1 MPTLEYTFSIQ
12 DQASDTLQRITAASQ
27 PLISAVTTV
36 QDKMASAS
44 ALMNETGGS
53 ITALKAQIDALSAER
68 DLLPADGLGTI
79 AQYNER
85 IGELQQKVTDL
96 QTKKP
101 KPVSV
106 PYTFTL
112 NDRVSGGLR
121 KINRESE
128 HVRSAMDGVG
138 QKMKA
143 ADALMDAT
151 GRSVGALR
159 AKIEALRAQREWIPS
174 DNLDAI
180 REYDKEI
187 KSLGDE
193 IERVERL
200 TSGQSNLSKW
210 AGDIASSIPGIG
222 LLKNPIVQTGTAI
235 VGTAKSAMTFDQ
247 NMAQVNITTQFE
259 GEELENL
266 RKGIKGV
273 ADEFGADAAT
283 VPLAFDLI
291 NSQLNEAK
299 VSMNVLQ
306 ASIKG
311 SKAGFTDVNTVASA
325 LAQTVSLLGDV
336 DANNVL
342 DVFFASKRTGAVDFS
357 SLAQYLPKLL
367 STGVGMGIDYKD
379 VAGSFAYLTGKG
391 QSAEQATVMLQNAM
405 SMLGKGD
412 VRDKMAKAGVKVFD
426 EQGKMR
432 GMTDIFGDLNSLM
445 SGRSDE
451 ERSQIL
457 EAFGIVDKEAKGGFN
472 VLMADMEKY
481 KKIIG
486 EVNDAT
492 KNAEGDKALR
502 YSKNTVQEAEEAW
515 NRFKNV
521 GLSIGEQ
528 MLPTISTGLETFST
542 LIQALS
548 PAVQLVA
555 PVIDGAFSGVS
566 AVLKGVTFVVRTLI
580 DFFGGW
586 LSYLQEGQPVVVGF
600 TAALA
605 ALGVVWAANT
615 AIAKAD
621 IVWQGIKNGLTVVST
636 TLTEGWAAAQALL
649 NAAFLACPLAWVIA
663 AIVAVVAAVAAA
675 WQKFEGF
682 RVAVLGAWGVVKEFG
697 RSLVSA
703 IISPIKQILK
713 GIGSLGEAFQNLFDG
728 NFDAAAAAAKQG
740 FKDIGNGV
748 LQTSPAGVVANTW
761 KNGDY
766 AQAWEKGKQAGHES
780 WSKSQHEKQ
789 VENATNVP
797 NAQGDA
803 SRTIEEIQKAINGK
817 STKDLL
823 KDLDNNKSGRG
834 GKSGKGSKTKQ
845 TLDLNEEATNYAQ
858 SANYLAATQKLAPIT
873 ARLLPIGDVAQT
885 QSINGGIAK
894 TQALTQ
900 TNSALKVDVA
910 QQEYEPEGTNYLS
923 DIMANVRKIAAA
935 VMLPMAVSLTSPAE
949 ASATTNI
956 LSQSKTQ
963 NVSASSMTVQSDA
976 LSLSSTGKKS
986 VIDLS
991 KPYEVTLPEIVIT
1004 PGSNS
1009 TELAQNIGSA
1019 SLMGGTLTEPMD
1031 QSETLNAAGDIAI
1044 QSVENRSEANGQR
1057 NFWNLQG
1064 GSLTWMPSFMSSSS
1078 SASRLSDALTL
1089 SDSNSQT
1096 LGNAVAVNGSQVMP
1110 EPYEVTLPEIVV
1122 TPGSN
1127 STELAQNI
1135 GSASLMGGTLT
1146 EPMDQSETLNAAGDI
1161 AIQSVENRS
1170 EANGQRNFWNM
1181 QGGSSTWMP
1190 SFMSSSSSAISLSD
1204 ALTLSDSNSQA
1215 FGNAVSVNG
1224 SQAMPEP
1231 YEVTLPEIVV
1241 THSSNNTKLAQNIG
1255 SASLMGD
1262 TLMSASSTGDTI
1274 SEASAQ
1280 SEAVNISNAV
1290 PELTNAREKAEPKRK
1305 GIRGW
1310 LANKFQPLLASVGGT
1325 SAELHNPTGG
1335 DTMRSVNAASDTLS
1349 LSMGNYADNSI
1360 SMPSMSESLS
1370 DATDIANTDNSQ
1382 SQTLN
1387 SSVQES
1393 SGNGS
1398 RNVTI
1403 DRVCDQIV
1411 INVENTDGQGAE
1423 EIRSHILEVL
1433 NEIVEG

>member
-12 DQASDTLQRITAASQ
+12 DQASDKLLRITAASQ

-36 QDKMASAS
+36 QDKMAA
-44 ALMNETGGS
+44 AGTLMNETGGS

-85 IGELQQKVTDL
+85 IGELQQKVSDL
-96 QTKKP
+96 QTAKP
-101 KPVSV
+101 KPVTV

-121 KINRESE
+121 KINTESE

-159 AKIEALRAQREWIPS
+159 AKIEALRAEREWIPS

-200 TSGQSNLSKW
+200 TSGTSNLSKW
-210 AGDIASSIPGIG
+210 AGDLASSVPGIG
-222 LLKNPIVQTGTAI
+222 LLKNPIVQAGAAMI
-235 VGTAKSAMTFDQ
+235 GTAKSAMTFDQ
-247 NMAQVNITTQFE
+247 NMAQVNITTLLE
-259 GEELENL
+259 GEDLENL
-266 RKGIKGV
+266 KKGIKGV
-273 ADEFGADAAT
+273 AEEFGADAAT

-291 NSQLNEAK
+291 NSQINDADK
-299 VSMNVLQ
+299 SMNVLA

-311 SKAGFTDVNTVASA
+311 SKAGFADVNTVASA

-336 DANNVL
+336 DANEVL
-342 DVFFASKRTGAVDFS
+342 DVFFASKRMGAVDFS

-379 VAGSFAYLTGKG
+379 VSGAFSYLTGKG
-391 QSAEQATVMLQNAM
+391 QSADQATVMLQNAM
-405 SMLGKGD
+405 SMLGRGD

-432 GMTDIFGDLNSLM
+432 GMTDIFGDLSNLM
-445 SGRSDE
+445 NGRSDE
-451 ERSQIL
+451 ERSQLL
-457 EAFGIVDKEAKGGFN
+457 EGFGIVDKEAKGAFN

-481 KKIIG
+481 KGIVEG
-486 EVNDAT
+486 VQDAT
-492 KNAEGDKALR
+492 KNEEGNKALAA
-502 YSKNTVQEAEEAW
+502 SKNTVQEAEEAW

-548 PAVQLVA
+548 PVVQLVA
-555 PVIDGAFSGVS
+555 PIISGAFSGVS
-566 AVLKGVTFVVRTLI
+566 VVLKGVTFVVRTLI

-586 LSYLQEGQPVVVGF
+586 LSYLQEGQPLVVGF

-649 NAAFLACPLAWVIA
+649 NASFLACPLTWVIA

-697 RSLVSA
+697 RALVSA
-703 IISPIKQILK
+703 IVSPIKQILK
-713 GIGSLGEAFQNLFDG
+713 GIGSLGEAIANLFEG
-728 NFDAAAAAAKQG
+728 NFDAAATAAKQG
-740 FKDIGNGV
+740 FKDIGKGV
-748 LQTSPAGVVANTW
+748 LQSSPAGIAVNTW
-761 KNGDY
+761 KNGNY
-766 AQAWEKGKQAGHES
+766 AKAWEDGKQAGHQS
-780 WSKSQHEKQ
+780 WANSQPEKAKSAAELPK
-789 VENATNVP
+789 ELEAAMNVSETAAP
-797 NAQGDA
+797 AV
-803 SRTIEEIQKAINGK
+803 
-817 STKDLL
+817 STQDLL
-823 KDLDNNKSGRG
+823 KKMDKSGKG

-845 TLDLNEEATNYAQ
+845 TLNLNEEATNYAQ
-858 SANYLAATQKLAPIT
+858 SANYLAATQKLAPVT
-873 ARLLPIGDVAQT
+873 AKLLPIGDVAQAP
-885 QSINGGIAK
+885 SVNGGIAK
-894 TQALTQ
+894 TQAITQ
-900 TNSALKVDVA
+900 TNSALTVDVSK
-910 QQEYEPEGTNYLS
+910 QEYEPEGTNYLS

-935 VMLPMAVSLTSPAE
+935 VMLPMAVSLASPAE

-976 LSLSSTGKKS
+976 LSLSSNDNGS

-1004 PGSNS
+1004 PGSESKSLANTVLS
-1009 TELAQNIGSA
+1009 APSAVSNLSNALTLSDTGNQAFDNAVAMNGPQAMPKPYEVTLPEIVITPGSNNMELAQDIGSA
-1019 SLMGGTLTEPMD
+1019 SLMGDTLTEATA
-1031 QSETLNAAGDIAI
+1031 QAETLNAAGDIAM
-1044 QSVENRSEANGQR
+1044 QSVENRSEANSLA
-1057 NFWNLQG
+1057 NFWNQQG
-1064 GSLTWMPSFMSSSS
+1064 GASMWMPSFMSSSS
-1078 SASRLSDALTL
+1078 SSSSLSDALSMGDT
-1089 SDSNSQT
+1089 SNQAFD
-1096 LGNAVAVNGSQVMP
+1096 NAVAMNGPQAMP
-1110 EPYEVTLPEIVV
+1110 KPYEVTLPEIVI

-1127 STELAQNI
+1127 NTELAQ
-1135 GSASLMGGTLT
+1135 
-1146 EPMDQSETLNAAGDI
+1146 DI
-1161 AIQSVENRS
+1161 E
-1170 EANGQRNFWNM
+1170 
-1181 QGGSSTWMP
+1181 
-1190 SFMSSSSSAISLSD
+1190 
-1204 ALTLSDSNSQA
+1204 
-1215 FGNAVSVNG
+1215 
-1224 SQAMPEP
+1224 
-1231 YEVTLPEIVV
+1231 
-1241 THSSNNTKLAQNIG
+1241 

-1262 TLMSASSTGDTI
+1262 TLTSASSTGDTV
-1274 SEASAQ
+1274 SEASTQ

-1325 SAELHNPTGG
+1325 SAELHNLTGG
-1335 DTMRSVNAASDTLS
+1335 DTMQSVNATSDTLNQ
-1349 LSMGNYADNSI
+1349 SMGSYADNSI

-1370 DATDIANTDNSQ
+1370 DATDIASSDNSQ
-1382 SQTLN
+1382 SQTFN

-1393 SGNGS
+1393 SSNGS

-1423 EIRSHILEVL
+1423 EIRSRILEVL

>member
-12 DQASDTLQRITAASQ
+12 DQASDKLLRITAASQ

-36 QDKMASAS
+36 QDKMAA
-44 ALMNETGGS
+44 AGTLMNETGGS

-85 IGELQQKVTDL
+85 IGELQQKVSDL
-96 QTKKP
+96 QTAKP
-101 KPVSV
+101 KPVTV

-121 KINRESE
+121 KINTESE

-159 AKIEALRAQREWIPS
+159 AKIEALRAEREWIPS

-200 TSGQSNLSKW
+200 TSGTSNLSKW
-210 AGDIASSIPGIG
+210 AGDLASSIPGIG
-222 LLKNPIVQTGTAI
+222 LLKNPIVQAGAAMI
-235 VGTAKSAMTFDQ
+235 GTAKSAMTFDQ
-247 NMAQVNITTQFE
+247 NMAQVNITTLLE
-259 GEELENL
+259 GEDLENL
-266 RKGIKGV
+266 KKGIKGV
-273 ADEFGADAAT
+273 AEEFGADAAT

-291 NSQLNEAK
+291 NSQINDADK
-299 VSMNVLQ
+299 SMNVLA

-311 SKAGFTDVNTVASA
+311 SKAGFADVNTVASA

-336 DANNVL
+336 DANEVL
-342 DVFFASKRTGAVDFS
+342 DVFFASKRMGAVDFS

-379 VAGSFAYLTGKG
+379 VSGAFSYLTGKG
-391 QSAEQATVMLQNAM
+391 QSADQATVMLQNAM

-432 GMTDIFGDLNSLM
+432 GMTDIFGDLSNLM
-445 SGRSDE
+445 NGRSDE
-451 ERSQIL
+451 ERSQLL
-457 EAFGIVDKEAKGGFN
+457 EGFGIVDKEAKGAFN

-481 KKIIG
+481 KGIVEG
-486 EVNDAT
+486 VQDAT
-492 KNAEGDKALR
+492 KNEEGNKALAA
-502 YSKNTVQEAEEAW
+502 SKNTVQEAEEAW

-548 PAVQLVA
+548 PVVQLVA
-555 PVIDGAFSGVS
+555 PIISGAFSGVS
-566 AVLKGVTFVVRTLI
+566 VVLKGVTFVVRTLI

-586 LSYLQEGQPVVVGF
+586 LSYLQEGQPLVVGF

-649 NAAFLACPLAWVIA
+649 NASFLACPLTWVIA

-697 RSLVSA
+697 RALVSA
-703 IISPIKQILK
+703 IVSPIKQILK
-713 GIGSLGEAFQNLFDG
+713 GIGSLGEAIANLFEG
-728 NFDAAAAAAKQG
+728 NFDAAATAAKQG
-740 FKDIGNGV
+740 FKDIGKGV
-748 LQTSPAGVVANTW
+748 LQSSPAGIAVNTW
-761 KNGDY
+761 KNGNY
-766 AQAWEKGKQAGHES
+766 AKAWEDGKQAGHQS
-780 WSKSQHEKQ
+780 WANSQSEKAKSAAELPK
-789 VENATNVP
+789 ELETAMNVSETAAP
-797 NAQGDA
+797 AV
-803 SRTIEEIQKAINGK
+803 
-817 STKDLL
+817 STQDLL
-823 KDLDNNKSGRG
+823 KKMDKSGKG

-845 TLDLNEEATNYAQ
+845 TLNLNEEATNYAQ
-858 SANYLAATQKLAPIT
+858 SANYLAATQKLAPVT
-873 ARLLPIGDVAQT
+873 AKLLPIGDVAQAP
-885 QSINGGIAK
+885 SVNGGIAK
-894 TQALTQ
+894 TQAITQ
-900 TNSALKVDVA
+900 TNSALTVDVSK
-910 QQEYEPEGTNYLS
+910 QEYEPEGTNYLS

-935 VMLPMAVSLTSPAE
+935 VMLPMAVSLASPSE

-976 LSLSSTGKKS
+976 LSLSSNDNGS

-1004 PGSNS
+1004 PGSESKSLANTVLS
-1009 TELAQNIGSA
+1009 APSAVSNLSNALTLSDTGNQAFDNAVAMNGPQAMPKPYEVTLPEIVITPGSNNTELAQDIESA
-1019 SLMGGTLTEPMD
+1019 SLMGDTLTEATA
-1031 QSETLNAAGDIAI
+1031 QAETLNAAGDIVM
-1044 QSVENRSEANGQR
+1044 QSVENRSEANSLG
-1057 NFWNLQG
+1057 NFWNQQG
-1064 GSLTWMPSFMSSSS
+1064 GASMWMPSFMSSSS
-1078 SASRLSDALTL
+1078 SSSSLSDALSMGDT
-1089 SDSNSQT
+1089 SNQAFD
-1096 LGNAVAVNGSQVMP
+1096 NAVAMNGPQAMP
-1110 EPYEVTLPEIVV
+1110 KPYEVTLPEIVV

-1127 STELAQNI
+1127 NTELAQNI
-1135 GSASLMGGTLT
+1135 
-1146 EPMDQSETLNAAGDI
+1146 E
-1161 AIQSVENRS
+1161 
-1170 EANGQRNFWNM
+1170 
-1181 QGGSSTWMP
+1181 
-1190 SFMSSSSSAISLSD
+1190 
-1204 ALTLSDSNSQA
+1204 
-1215 FGNAVSVNG
+1215 
-1224 SQAMPEP
+1224 
-1231 YEVTLPEIVV
+1231 
-1241 THSSNNTKLAQNIG
+1241 

-1262 TLMSASSTGDTI
+1262 TLTSASSTGNTV

-1280 SEAVNISNAV
+1280 SEAVNISNAM
-1290 PELTNAREKAEPKRK
+1290 PELTKAREKAEPKRK

-1325 SAELHNPTGG
+1325 SAELHNLTGG
-1335 DTMRSVNAASDTLS
+1335 DTMQSVNATSDTLNQ
-1349 LSMGNYADNSI
+1349 SMGNYADNSI

-1370 DATDIANTDNSQ
+1370 DATDIASTDNSQ
-1382 SQTLN
+1382 SQTFN

-1393 SGNGS
+1393 SSNGS

-1423 EIRSHILEVL
+1423 EIRSRILEVL

>member
-12 DQASDTLQRITAASQ
+12 DQASDKLLRITAASQ

-36 QDKMASAS
+36 QDKMAA
-44 ALMNETGGS
+44 AGTLMNETGGS

-85 IGELQQKVTDL
+85 IGELQQKVSDL
-96 QTKKP
+96 QTAKP
-101 KPVSV
+101 KPVTV

-121 KINRESE
+121 KINTESE

-159 AKIEALRAQREWIPS
+159 AKIEALRAEREWIPS

-200 TSGQSNLSKW
+200 TSGTSNLSKW
-210 AGDIASSIPGIG
+210 AGDLASSVPGIG
-222 LLKNPIVQTGTAI
+222 LLKNPIVQAGAAMI
-235 VGTAKSAMTFDQ
+235 GTAKSAMTFDQ
-247 NMAQVNITTQFE
+247 NMAQVNITTLLE
-259 GEELENL
+259 GEDLENL
-266 RKGIKGV
+266 KKGLKGV
-273 ADEFGADAAT
+273 AEEFGADAAT

-291 NSQLNEAK
+291 NSQINDADK
-299 VSMNVLQ
+299 SMNVLA

-311 SKAGFTDVNTVASA
+311 SKAGFADVNTVASA

-336 DANNVL
+336 DANEVL
-342 DVFFASKRTGAVDFS
+342 DVFFASKRMGAVDFS

-379 VAGSFAYLTGKG
+379 VSGAFSYLTGKG
-391 QSAEQATVMLQNAM
+391 QSADQATVMLQNAM

-432 GMTDIFGDLNSLM
+432 GMTDIFGDLSNLM
-445 SGRSDE
+445 NGRSDE
-451 ERSQIL
+451 ERSQLL
-457 EAFGIVDKEAKGGFN
+457 EGFGIVDKEAKGAFN

-481 KKIIG
+481 KGIVEG
-486 EVNDAT
+486 VQDAT
-492 KNAEGDKALR
+492 KNEEGNKALAA
-502 YSKNTVQEAEEAW
+502 SKNTVQEAEEAW

-548 PAVQLVA
+548 PVVQLVA
-555 PVIDGAFSGVS
+555 PIICGAFSGVS
-566 AVLKGVTFVVRTLI
+566 VVLKGVTFVVRTLI

-586 LSYLQEGQPVVVGF
+586 LSYLQEGQPLVVGF

-649 NAAFLACPLAWVIA
+649 NASFLACPLTWVIA

-697 RSLVSA
+697 RALVSA
-703 IISPIKQILK
+703 IVSPIKQILK
-713 GIGSLGEAFQNLFDG
+713 GIGSLGEAIANLFEG
-728 NFDAAAAAAKQG
+728 NFDAAATAAKQG
-740 FKDIGNGV
+740 FKDIGKGV
-748 LQTSPAGVVANTW
+748 LQSSPAGIAVNTW
-761 KNGDY
+761 KNGNY
-766 AQAWEKGKQAGHES
+766 AKAWEDGKQAGHQS
-780 WSKSQHEKQ
+780 WANSQSEKAKSAAELPK
-789 VENATNVP
+789 ELEAAMNVSETAAP
-797 NAQGDA
+797 AV
-803 SRTIEEIQKAINGK
+803 
-817 STKDLL
+817 STQELL
-823 KDLDNNKSGRG
+823 KKMDKSGKG
-834 GKSGKGSKTKQ
+834 GKSGKGFKTKQ
-845 TLDLNEEATNYAQ
+845 TLNLNEEATNYAQ
-858 SANYLAATQKLAPIT
+858 SANYLAATQKLAPVT
-873 ARLLPIGDVAQT
+873 AKLLPIGDVAQAP
-885 QSINGGIAK
+885 SVNGGIAK
-894 TQALTQ
+894 TQAITQ
-900 TNSALKVDVA
+900 TNSALKVDVSK
-910 QQEYEPEGTNYLS
+910 QEYEPEGTNYLS

-935 VMLPMAVSLTSPAE
+935 VMLPMAVSLASPSE

-976 LSLSSTGKKS
+976 LSLSSNDNGS

-1004 PGSNS
+1004 PGSES
-1009 TELAQNIGSA
+1009 KSLANTVLSA
-1019 SLMGGTLTEPMD
+1019 
-1031 QSETLNAAGDIAI
+1031 
-1044 QSVENRSEANGQR
+1044 
-1057 NFWNLQG
+1057 
-1064 GSLTWMPSFMSSSS
+1064 PSAVSY
-1078 SASRLSDALTL
+1078 LSNALTL
-1089 SDSNSQT
+1089 SDTGNQAFD
-1096 LGNAVAVNGSQVMP
+1096 NAVAMNGPQAMP
-1110 EPYEVTLPEIVV
+1110 KPYEVTLPEIVI

-1127 STELAQNI
+1127 NTELAQ
-1135 GSASLMGGTLT
+1135 
-1146 EPMDQSETLNAAGDI
+1146 D
-1161 AIQSVENRS
+1161 
-1170 EANGQRNFWNM
+1170 
-1181 QGGSSTWMP
+1181 
-1190 SFMSSSSSAISLSD
+1190 
-1204 ALTLSDSNSQA
+1204 
-1215 FGNAVSVNG
+1215 
-1224 SQAMPEP
+1224 
-1231 YEVTLPEIVV
+1231 
-1241 THSSNNTKLAQNIG
+1241 IG

-1262 TLMSASSTGDTI
+1262 TLTEATAQAETLNAAGDIAMQSVENRSEANSLGNFWNQQGGASMSMPSFMSSSSSSSSLSDALSMGDTSNQAFNNAVAMNGPQAMPKPYEVTLPEIVITPGSNNTELAQDIESASLMGDTLTSASSTGDTV

-1280 SEAVNISNAV
+1280 SEAVNISNAM
-1290 PELTNAREKAEPKRK
+1290 PELTKAREKAEPKRK

-1325 SAELHNPTGG
+1325 SAELHNLTGG
-1335 DTMRSVNAASDTLS
+1335 DTMQSVNATSDTLNQ
-1349 LSMGNYADNSI
+1349 SMGNYADNSI

-1370 DATDIANTDNSQ
+1370 DATDIASTDNSQ
-1382 SQTLN
+1382 SQTFN

-1393 SGNGS
+1393 SSNGS

-1423 EIRSHILEVL
+1423 EIRSRILEVL

>member
-12 DQASDTLQRITAASQ
+12 DQASDKLLRITAASQ

-36 QDKMASAS
+36 QDKMAA
-44 ALMNETGGS
+44 AGTLMNETGGS

-85 IGELQQKVTDL
+85 IGELQQKVSDL
-96 QTKKP
+96 QTAKP
-101 KPVSV
+101 KPVTV

-121 KINRESE
+121 KINTESE

-143 ADALMDAT
+143 ADSLMDAT

-159 AKIEALRAQREWIPS
+159 AKIEALRAEREWIPS

-200 TSGQSNLSKW
+200 TSGTSNLSKW
-210 AGDIASSIPGIG
+210 AGDLASSVPGIG
-222 LLKNPIVQTGTAI
+222 LLKNPIVQAGAAMI
-235 VGTAKSAMTFDQ
+235 GTAKSAMTFDQ
-247 NMAQVNITTQFE
+247 NMAQVNITTLLE
-259 GEELENL
+259 GEDLENL
-266 RKGIKGV
+266 KKGIKGV
-273 ADEFGADAAT
+273 AEEFGADAAT

-291 NSQLNEAK
+291 NSQINDADK
-299 VSMNVLQ
+299 SMNVLA

-311 SKAGFTDVNTVASA
+311 SKAGFADVNTVASA

-336 DANNVL
+336 DANEVL
-342 DVFFASKRTGAVDFS
+342 DVFFASKRMGAVDFS

-379 VAGSFAYLTGKG
+379 VSGAFSYLTGKG
-391 QSAEQATVMLQNAM
+391 QSADQATVMLQNAM
-405 SMLGKGD
+405 SMLGRGD

-432 GMTDIFGDLNSLM
+432 GMTDIFGDLSNLM
-445 SGRSDE
+445 NGRSDE
-451 ERSQIL
+451 ERSQLL
-457 EAFGIVDKEAKGGFN
+457 EGFGIVDKEAKGAFN

-481 KKIIG
+481 KGIVEG
-486 EVNDAT
+486 VQDAT
-492 KNAEGDKALR
+492 KNEEGNKALAA
-502 YSKNTVQEAEEAW
+502 SKNTVQEAEEAW

-548 PAVQLVA
+548 PVVQLVA
-555 PVIDGAFSGVS
+555 PIISGAFSGVS
-566 AVLKGVTFVVRTLI
+566 VVLKGVTFVVRTLI

-586 LSYLQEGQPVVVGF
+586 LSYLQEGQPLVVGF

-649 NAAFLACPLAWVIA
+649 NASFLACPLTWVIA

-697 RSLVSA
+697 RALVSA
-703 IISPIKQILK
+703 IVSPIKQILK
-713 GIGSLGEAFQNLFDG
+713 GIGSLGEAIANLFEG
-728 NFDAAAAAAKQG
+728 NFDAAATAAKQG
-740 FKDIGNGV
+740 FKDIGKGV
-748 LQTSPAGVVANTW
+748 LQSSPAGIAVNTW
-761 KNGDY
+761 KNGNY
-766 AQAWEKGKQAGHES
+766 AKAWEDGKQAGHQS
-780 WSKSQHEKQ
+780 WANSQSEKAKSAAELPK
-789 VENATNVP
+789 ELEAAMNVSETAAP
-797 NAQGDA
+797 AV
-803 SRTIEEIQKAINGK
+803 
-817 STKDLL
+817 STQDLL
-823 KDLDNNKSGRG
+823 KKMDKSGKG

-845 TLDLNEEATNYAQ
+845 TLNLNEEATNYAQ
-858 SANYLAATQKLAPIT
+858 SANYLAATQKLAPVT
-873 ARLLPIGDVAQT
+873 AKLLPIGDVAQAP
-885 QSINGGIAK
+885 SVNGGIAK
-894 TQALTQ
+894 TQAITQ
-900 TNSALKVDVA
+900 TNSALKVDISK
-910 QQEYEPEGTNYLS
+910 QEYEPEGTNYLS

-935 VMLPMAVSLTSPAE
+935 VMLPMAVSLASPSE

-976 LSLSSTGKKS
+976 LSLSSNDNGS

-1004 PGSNS
+1004 PGSESKSLANTVLS
-1009 TELAQNIGSA
+1009 APSAVSNLSNALTLSDTGNQAFDNAVAMNGPQAMQKPYEVTLPEIVITPGSNNTELAQDIGSA
-1019 SLMGGTLTEPMD
+1019 SLMGDTLTEATA
-1031 QSETLNAAGDIAI
+1031 QAETLNAAGDIAM
-1044 QSVENRSEANGQR
+1044 QSVENRSEANSLA
-1057 NFWNLQG
+1057 NFWNQQG
-1064 GSLTWMPSFMSSSS
+1064 GASMWMPSFMSSSS
-1078 SASRLSDALTL
+1078 SSSSLSDALSMGDT
-1089 SDSNSQT
+1089 SNQAFD
-1096 LGNAVAVNGSQVMP
+1096 NAVAMNGPQAMSK
-1110 EPYEVTLPEIVV
+1110 PYEVTLPEIVI

-1127 STELAQNI
+1127 NTELAQ
-1135 GSASLMGGTLT
+1135 
-1146 EPMDQSETLNAAGDI
+1146 D
-1161 AIQSVENRS
+1161 
-1170 EANGQRNFWNM
+1170 
-1181 QGGSSTWMP
+1181 
-1190 SFMSSSSSAISLSD
+1190 
-1204 ALTLSDSNSQA
+1204 
-1215 FGNAVSVNG
+1215 
-1224 SQAMPEP
+1224 
-1231 YEVTLPEIVV
+1231 
-1241 THSSNNTKLAQNIG
+1241 IG

-1262 TLMSASSTGDTI
+1262 TLTSASSTGDTV
-1274 SEASAQ
+1274 SESSAQ

-1325 SAELHNPTGG
+1325 SAELHNLTGG
-1335 DTMRSVNAASDTLS
+1335 DTMQSVNATSDTLNQ
-1349 LSMGNYADNSI
+1349 SMGSYADNSI

-1370 DATDIANTDNSQ
+1370 DATDIASSDNSQ
-1382 SQTLN
+1382 SQTFN

-1393 SGNGS
+1393 SSNGS

-1423 EIRSHILEVL
+1423 EIRSRILEVL

>member
-12 DQASDTLQRITAASQ
+12 DQASDKLQRITAASQ

-44 ALMNETGGS
+44 VLMNETGGS

-85 IGELQQKVTDL
+85 IGELQKRVTDL
-96 QTKKP
+96 QATKP

-121 KINRESE
+121 KINTESE

-143 ADALMDAT
+143 ADALMDTT

-159 AKIEALRAQREWIPS
+159 AKIEALRAEREWIPS

-200 TSGQSNLSKW
+200 TSGTSNLSKW
-210 AGDIASSIPGIG
+210 AGDLANSVPGIG
-222 LLKNPIVQTGTAI
+222 LLKNPIVQVGAAMIGTG
-235 VGTAKSAMTFDQ
+235 KSAMTFDQ
-247 NMAQVNITTQFE
+247 NMAQVNITTLLE
-259 GEELENL
+259 GEDLENL
-266 RKGIKGV
+266 KKGIKGV
-273 ADEFGADAAT
+273 AEEFGADAST

-291 NSQLNEAK
+291 NSQINDADK
-299 VSMNVLQ
+299 SMNVLA

-311 SKAGFTDVNTVASA
+311 SKAGFADVNTVASA

-336 DANNVL
+336 DANEVL
-342 DVFFASKRTGAVDFS
+342 DVFFASKRMGAVDFS

-379 VAGSFAYLTGKG
+379 VAGAFSYLTGKG
-391 QSAEQATVMLQNAM
+391 QSADQATVMLQNAM

-432 GMTDIFGDLNSLM
+432 GMTDIFGDLNNLM

-481 KKIIG
+481 RGIVEG
-486 EVNDAT
+486 VQDAT
-492 KNAEGDKALR
+492 KNEEGNKALAA
-502 YSKNTVQEAEEAW
+502 SKNTVQEAEEAW

-548 PAVQLVA
+548 PVVQLVA
-555 PVIDGAFSGVS
+555 PIISEAFSGVS
-566 AVLKGVTFVVRTLI
+566 VVLRGITFIVRTLI

-586 LSYLQEGQPVVVGF
+586 LGCLQEGQPLVVGF
-600 TAALA
+600 TAALV
-605 ALGVVWAANT
+605 ALGAVWAANT

-621 IVWQGIKNGLTVVST
+621 IVWQGIKNGLTIVST

-649 NAAFLACPLAWVIA
+649 NASFLACPLTWVIA
-663 AIVAVVAAVAAA
+663 AVVGVAAAVYAA

-682 RVAVLGAWGVVKEFG
+682 RVAVYGAWGVVKEFG
-697 RSLVSA
+697 RALINA

-713 GIGSLGEAFQNLFDG
+713 GLSSVGEAISNLFKG
-728 NFDAAAAAAKQG
+728 NFDEAAAAAKTG
-740 FKDIGNGV
+740 FKEIGKGM
-748 LQTSPAGVVANTW
+748 LQSSPAGIIANTV
-761 KNGDY
+761 KNGNFSE
-766 AQAWEKGKQAGHES
+766 AWEKGKQAGHQS
-780 WSKSQHEKQ
+780 WAKSQEEKNKPTA
-789 VENATNVP
+789 ELPKELEAAMNVQETTTP
-797 NAQGDA
+797 AV
-803 SRTIEEIQKAINGK
+803 
-817 STKDLL
+817 STADLL
-823 KDLDNNKSGRG
+823 KQMDKSGKG
-834 GKSGKGSKTKQ
+834 GKSGKSGTKTKQ
-845 TLDLNEEATNYAQ
+845 TLNLNEEATNYAQ
-858 SANYLAATQKLAPIT
+858 SANYLAATQKLAPVT
-873 ARLLPIGDVAQT
+873 AKLLPIGDMTQKANVA
-885 QSINGGIAK
+885 GGLAK
-894 TQALTQ
+894 TQPLSPTG
-900 TNSALKVDVA
+900 NALKVDVA
-910 QQEYEPEGTNYLS
+910 AQEYEPEGTNYLS

-935 VMLPMAVSLTSPAE
+935 VMLPMAVSLASPTDAP
-949 ASATTNI
+949 STTNI

-963 NVSASSMTVQSDA
+963 NVSAPAVNVQSES
-976 LSLSSTGKKS
+976 LNLSSNNNGS
-986 VIDLS
+986 VVDLS
-991 KPYEVTLPEIVIT
+991 KPYEIALPEIVIT
-1004 PGSNS
+1004 PGSGGN
-1009 TELAQNIGSA
+1009 TLAKSVLSVPSAVSNI
-1019 SLMGGTLTEPMD
+1019 
-1031 QSETLNAAGDIAI
+1031 
-1044 QSVENRSEANGQR
+1044 
-1057 NFWNLQG
+1057 
-1064 GSLTWMPSFMSSSS
+1064 
-1078 SASRLSDALTL
+1078 SDALTL
-1089 SDSNSQT
+1089 GTNNQAFDST
-1096 LGNAVAVNGSQVMP
+1096 VAMNGTQALP

-1127 STELAQNI
+1127 NTSLADNTTLAEEITSAPSI
-1135 GSASLMGGTLT
+1135 GDTLT
-1146 EPMDQSETLNAAGDI
+1146 EATAQAETLNVAGDM
-1161 AIQSVENRS
+1161 AVLSAESQSYADNMKS
-1170 EANGQRNFWNM
+1170 FWN
-1181 QGGSSTWMP
+1181 QSGDASLWMP
-1190 SFMSSSSSAISLSD
+1190 SYMSSSSSASSLSD
-1204 ALTLSDSNSQA
+1204 ALTLGTNNQA
-1215 FGNAVSVNG
+1215 FDSTVAMNG
-1224 SQAMPEP
+1224 TQALPEP

-1241 THSSNNTKLAQNIG
+1241 TPGSVTPGSNSTTLAENIM
-1255 SASLMGD
+1255 SAPLMGD
-1262 TLMSASSTGDTI
+1262 TLTESTAQAETLNVAGDMTELSA
-1274 SEASAQ
+1274 AQ
-1280 SEAVNISNAV
+1280 
-1290 PELTNAREKAEPKRK
+1290 EKTEPRK
-1305 GIRGW
+1305 KGFRGW
-1310 LANKFQPLLASVGGT
+1310 LANKFQPLLASIGGT
-1325 SAELHNPTGG
+1325 SAETKPYLQNLTGG
-1335 DTMRSVNAASDTLS
+1335 NTLESVTSTSDTLNQS
-1349 LSMGNYADNSI
+1349 IGSYADNGI

-1370 DATDIANTDNSQ
+1370 DATDITSTDNSQ
-1382 SQTLN
+1382 SQTFN
-1387 SSVQES
+1387 SDVQQNT
-1393 SGNGS
+1393 GGS
-1398 RNVTI
+1398 QRNVTI

-1411 INVENTDGQGAE
+1411 INVENTDGQGAD
-1423 EIRSHILEVL
+1423 EIRSRILEVL